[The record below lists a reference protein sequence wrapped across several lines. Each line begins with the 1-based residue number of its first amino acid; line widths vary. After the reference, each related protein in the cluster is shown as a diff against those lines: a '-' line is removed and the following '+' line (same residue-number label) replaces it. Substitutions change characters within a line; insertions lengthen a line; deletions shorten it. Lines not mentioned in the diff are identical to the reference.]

1 MQIALTTCLCTNG
14 VCQAEKNLAKT
25 VQSPNPSVWVLITL
39 IIINTLTGPLKQ
51 PSQSSTET
59 EVRMNHRENKLYF
72 VRQTLAKHRI
82 QDKVHCCLLLKGTR
96 VPLVFFRTSAK
107 AGILMHESR
116 MPSLQ
121 DWALDII
128 RGTHC
133 LAHVH
138 LSPDRRRF
146 AGTDKGPPCFL

>member
-1 MQIALTTCLCTNG
+1 MQIASTTCTNS

-25 VQSPNPSVWVLITL
+25 VQSPNPSVGALITL
-39 IIINTLTGPLKQ
+39 IIINTLTGSLKQ

-59 EVRMNHRENKLYF
+59 EVHMNHRENKLYF
-72 VRQTLAKHRI
+72 ARQTLAKHRI

-96 VPLVFFRTSAK
+96 VRLVFFRTSAK
-107 AGILMHESR
+107 AGILMYESR
-116 MPSLQ
+116 KPSLQ
-121 DWALDII
+121 DWAFDIT

-133 LAHVH
+133 PAHVH